1 MAQQVAK
8 RRVKR
13 GYDPP
18 TDPKYSQEW
27 YLVSGVLGEGLEGR
41 GNTLW

>member
-27 YLVSGVLGEGLEGR
+27 YLVSGVGAGG
-41 GNTLW
+41 GVTVW